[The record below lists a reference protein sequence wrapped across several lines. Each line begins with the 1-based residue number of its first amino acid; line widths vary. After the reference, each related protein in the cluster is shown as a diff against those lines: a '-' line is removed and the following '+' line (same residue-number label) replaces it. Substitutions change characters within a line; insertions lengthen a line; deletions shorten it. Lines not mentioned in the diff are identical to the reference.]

1 MEEKQE
7 KVLPQSSGAKRATK
21 PQPISEL
28 IVTQEVVR
36 DVAALEKMAAY
47 VRGGG
52 IFSVDAMLSHIVA
65 EHKRVN
71 THPSTTQE
79 EVEDEGEDG
88 EDDASGE
95 SSKQIKGKG
104 RGRGRA
110 KPAPKKGGK
119 KKGKAPK
126 VSHSNKKMQK
136 PKLVILAKFPDVPSL
151 SSPPNLLPTSSTHS
165 FLSQNHQNIRTGYIY
180 GMVITG

>member
-1 MEEKQE
+1 MEQKQE
-7 KVLPQSSGAKRATK
+7 KVLPQSSGAKRATLS
-21 PQPISEL
+21 QLISEL

-36 DVAALEKMAAY
+36 DVAALERMAAY

-52 IFSVDAMLSHIVA
+52 IFSVDAMLNHIVA

-71 THPSTTQE
+71 THLSTQE

-88 EDDASGE
+88 EDEASGG
-95 SSKQIKGKG
+95 SLKQIKGKG
-104 RGRGRA
+104 PGRGRG
-110 KPAPKKGGK
+110 KPAPKKGK

-126 VSHSNKKMQK
+126 VSHSSKKMQK